1 MAKPTIDATF
11 SAETYT
17 FAGKDVP
24 WLVKKWA
31 DATPEKEF
39 LIWEPKDGNTKTWT
53 YSQFWADMNK
63 VACGL
68 QAAGVKKGDKVLIHA
83 ENSPEMM
90 IAWYASAIVGSVGVT
105 TNTRCI
111 GDELTY
117 FAEHSEAVICITQPK
132 FIAALN
138 ENVTTLD
145 KYFVTEDNSGEPAS
159 DEEKT
164 AAAKHGSFASLYD
177 HGDEA
182 PIRDP
187 EPMLPVGIQYTSG
200 TTSRPKAVVHTHANA
215 LWGGMSGSSNLGI
228 DASDT
233 YLCFLPCF
241 HVNAQSWTFWTMTW
255 AGGTVVLQ
263 PKFSA
268 SRFWEVSVKHQC
280 TRASMIP
287 FCFKAIGA
295 LEIPEHF
302 YKSWST
308 GVKLHNVENYWKVPT
323 FATWGMTETVTHAT
337 RSFLDKD
344 CPEMNIG
351 VPSPG
356 YEFAIID
363 PETGKPCE
371 VGVNGDLWIRGTR
384 GVHIFLE
391 YYKNPEAMEKS
402 FNDQGWMETG
412 DQVRLGEDGYLYFA
426 DRDKDVLKVGG
437 ENVSA
442 RQIEEF
448 IGETLGMGVLEE
460 HAVVA
465 QKHDMLD
472 EIPVVFAIKSMW
484 TDKSEEEI
492 TSLIMDACKEKL
504 ADFKRPKSIY
514 FVEEMPRATL
524 EKVAKN
530 KLREMADEIA
540 DKEAT
545 EKA

>member
-1 MAKPTIDATF
+1 MATPSFDSQH
-11 SAETYT
+11 SAELYS

-31 DATPEKEF
+31 EATPEKAF
-39 LIWEPKDGNTKTWT
+39 LIWEPKSGETKEWT
-53 YSQFWADMNK
+53 YKDFWQEINQ

-68 QAAGVKKGDKVLIHA
+68 IAKGVKKGDKVLIHS

-90 IAWYASAIVGSVGVT
+90 IAWYASAVVGSVAVT
-105 TNTRCI
+105 TNTRCV

-117 FAEHSEAVICITQPK
+117 FAEHSDAVGCITQPQ
-132 FIAALN
+132 FIKELAAN
-138 ENVTTLD
+138 AKNIPWFIVTD
-145 KYFVTEDNSGEPAS
+145 DNSGETPSAEDS
-159 DEEKT
+159 
-164 AAAKHGSFASLYD
+164 D
-177 HGDEA
+177 HGFEGWAALYEHGNVA
-182 PIRDP
+182 PERP
-187 EPMLPVGIQYTSG
+187 AEPMLPVGIQFTSG

-215 LWGGMSGSSNLGI
+215 LWGGMNGAQNLGI
-228 DASDT
+228 DSSDT
-233 YLCFLPCF
+233 YLCYLPCF

-263 PKFSA
+263 PKFSS
-268 SRFWEVSVKHQC
+268 SRFWDVSVKHKC

-295 LEIPEHF
+295 QEIPEHF

-337 RSFLDKD
+337 RSNLALD

-351 VPSPG
+351 MPSPG
-356 YEFAIID
+356 YEFAIINPD
-363 PETGKPCE
+363 TGKYCAPGE
-371 VGVNGDLWIRGTR
+371 NGDLYIKGVR

-402 FNDQGWMETG
+402 FTEDGWFATG
-412 DQVRLGEDGYLYFA
+412 DTIRLGKDGYLYFA
-426 DRDKDVLKVGG
+426 DRDKDILKVGG

-448 IGETLGMGVLEE
+448 IGELLGMGVLEE

-465 QKHDMLD
+465 QSHDMLD
-472 EIPVVFAIKSMW
+472 EVPVVFAIKSAW
-484 TDKSEEEI
+484 TQLSEEEI
-492 TSLIMDACKEKL
+492 TDKIMAGCQEGL
-504 ADFKRPKSIY
+504 ADFKRPKAIY
-514 FVEEMPRATL
+514 FVEDMPRATL
-524 EKVAKN
+524 DKVVKN
-530 KLREMADEIA
+530 KLRELADELA
-540 DKEAT
+540 EKENA
-545 EKA
+545 